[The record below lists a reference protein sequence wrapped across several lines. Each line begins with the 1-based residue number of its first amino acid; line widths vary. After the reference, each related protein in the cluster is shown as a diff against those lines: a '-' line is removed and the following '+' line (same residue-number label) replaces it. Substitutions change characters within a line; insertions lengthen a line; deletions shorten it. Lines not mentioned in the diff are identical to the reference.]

1 MQWKEEAEG
10 DITILSPEGDI
21 DLNHSPKL
29 RSLFQ
34 AKIKAKCPA
43 LLIDF
48 GKVNYIDSSGLA
60 TLVEYYQGSRSYEGK
75 IALAAMSARVRSVF
89 DLVRLGEIFT
99 IYDTTEEARQELGQT
114 ATKSA

>member
-1 MQWKEEAEG
+1 MKWTEKTEDG
-10 DITILSPEGDI
+10 ITTLSPEGDI

-34 AKIKAKCPA
+34 SKIQAKCPA

-60 TLVEYYQGSRSYEGK
+60 TLVEYYQGSRPYEGK
-75 IALAAMSARVRSVF
+75 IALAAMSARVKSVF
-89 DLVRLGEIFT
+89 DLVRLGEIFS
-99 IYDTTEEARQELGQT
+99 IYDTIEEAKQELKSST
-114 ATKSA
+114 AKSV